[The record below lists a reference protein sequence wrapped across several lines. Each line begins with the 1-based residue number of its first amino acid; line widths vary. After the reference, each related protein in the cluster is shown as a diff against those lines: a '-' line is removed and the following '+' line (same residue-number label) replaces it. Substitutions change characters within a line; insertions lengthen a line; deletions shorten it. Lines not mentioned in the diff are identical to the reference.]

1 MQYNKKTIGN
11 NIFLFSYIYMKRVNG
26 LYFFLMYKPTACVM
40 INTLELFPYFFLI
53 LIRFKCKHNSFFS
66 IRDHLHFYLS
76 LQDYLP
82 FKTDKSVPFMQSSM
96 KTTYIFPILCTKF
109 KLNFSFAVKLSSN
122 FLQLKYLQ
130 ILRKLYSIFFV
141 LSTDLLWNRYHFAI
155 PVFALIFFQLHVLAR
170 KPNLEK
176 K

>member
-1 MQYNKKTIGN
+1 
-11 NIFLFSYIYMKRVNG
+11 
-26 LYFFLMYKPTACVM
+26 
-40 INTLELFPYFFLI
+40 
-53 LIRFKCKHNSFFS
+53 
-66 IRDHLHFYLS
+66 
-76 LQDYLP
+76 
-82 FKTDKSVPFMQSSM
+82 MQSSM

-155 PVFALIFFQLHVLAR
+155 PVFALIFFHLHVLAR
-170 KPNLEK
+170 KPIIYLFKFFHNFHFSKSSFICPGLRASGLARRLPFARNQFGNVIMVY
-176 K
+176 